1 MGKYEEYWQ
10 LNITTLMRTVTLMMM
25 ILMTLYVIITCRGEI
40 YNNNNSSHWKNWCWS
55 WSPGTLA
62 TWCKELTHWKRRWCS
77 ERLKV
82 GGEGTTDNEMVRWHH
97 QLDGHEFEQAMWV
110 GDGQEGLAFCSPW
123 NCSQDMIEQLNWT
136 E

>member
-25 ILMTLYVIITCRGEI
+25 ILMTLYVIITGRGEI
-40 YNNNNSSHWKNWCWS
+40 YNNNSSHWKNWCWS

-110 GDGQEGLAFCSPW
+110 GDGQGGLAFCSPW